1 MPRDCTTIYVRHSDL
16 LECIQF
22 NAVYRSNLRDKPY
35 RLWFMLNKRTRI
47 RVMTVLGLSS
57 YEPKGELIGQGSL
70 GGSYC
75 LFRPVIWIKMW
86 TTIFEIVTSY
96 ITEISVSSRC
106 CMLFQD
112 DVIHLSNSRDNTQ
125 SAVTRMESVMKSK
138 QLEVHPD
145 KTCCVVIG
153 DSGVTNKIKDELLS
167 RPIIYDDFVV
177 KNEVESK

>member
-1 MPRDCTTIYVRHSDL
+1 MDDYFRDSDVIHYGNFR
-16 LECIQF
+16 IQ
-22 NAVYRSNLRDKPY
+22 S
-35 RLWFMLNKRTRI
+35 
-47 RVMTVLGLSS
+47 
-57 YEPKGELIGQGSL
+57 
-70 GGSYC
+70 
-75 LFRPVIWIKMW
+75 
-86 TTIFEIVTSY
+86 
-96 ITEISVSSRC
+96 C